1 MSNDC
6 CHLFGKPCHDICF
19 TSGTGHIMW
28 EITSS
33 KEKCDNYRAEQPN
46 RGHLSARPLA
56 GRCGALSRRHTTGTR
71 HSSWPRGTHTQRS
84 QGPPTQPSPPSLW
97 STTPRSAT
105 SLALALSPTLATV
118 QSTPNLFETVSECS
132 TLCHSPI
139 LQFIVLTS
147 VIIPLNVNWSP
158 DYRFAHSTHHVNAI
172 FSTN

>member
-6 CHLFGKPCHDICF
+6 YHLFDKPCHYICF
-19 TSGTGHIMW
+19 TSGTCHIMW

-33 KEKCDNYRAEQPN
+33 KAKGDYHRAEQPN

-56 GRCGALSRRHTTGTR
+56 ARNGALSRRHTTGTR
-71 HSSWPRGTHTQRS
+71 HSSWPRGTHTQRTLNARPHS
-84 QGPPTQPSPPSLW
+84 PRRPRCGPPLPGQQPLSL
-97 STTPRSAT
+97 
-105 SLALALSPTLATV
+105 LLSPTLATV

-147 VIIPLNVNWSP
+147 VIIPLNVN
-158 DYRFAHSTHHVNAI
+158 
-172 FSTN
+172 